1 MITAVIAAGG
11 KGTRMGADINKV
23 YLYLGGMQVIARTV
37 SAFEKCDNIDEIIVV
52 TGKND
57 IENFNKIIREY
68 DFRKVAAVVCGGETR
83 VDSVYNG
90 LSHANGD
97 MVLIHDGA
105 RALITEK
112 EINDVIE
119 DCKKYGAAA
128 LGVKCCDTLKYSEN
142 GFISGT
148 ANRDTVYRIQT
159 PQAFYKKDIMLAHET
174 APDKNVTDD
183 CALAEQLGI
192 KIKITEGSGENI
204 KLTSP
209 PDMITATNIL
219 RWRYRNE
226 NPPKLKIKHLLED

>member
-1 MITAVIAAGG
+1 MITAIIAAGG
-11 KGTRMGADINKV
+11 KGTRMGAGINKV
-23 YLYLGGMQVIARTV
+23 YLDLCGMEIIARTV
-37 SAFEKCDNIDEIIVV
+37 LAFERCDNIDEIVVV
-52 TGKND
+52 TGEND
-57 IENFNKIIREY
+57 IDTFKRLMKKY
-68 DFRKVAAVVCGGETR
+68 GFRKISSVVCGGKTR

-90 LSHANGD
+90 LACANGD
-97 MVLIHDGA
+97 IVLIHDGA
-105 RALITEK
+105 RALITQK
-112 EINDVIE
+112 EIDDVIA

-128 LGVKCCDTLKYSEN
+128 LGIKCCDTLKFSEN

-159 PQAFYKKDIMLAHET
+159 PQAFYKKDILLAHKT

-192 KIKITEGSGENI
+192 KIKITEGSDENI

-209 PDMITATNIL
+209 SDMIAAVNIL
-219 RWRYRNE
+219 RWRYRKE